1 MVFDFFWMKL
11 RKRALVKIDKNLK
24 INEKIP
30 KISFGD
36 DNVVEVLSS
45 S

>member
-1 MVFDFFWMKL
+1 MKL

-24 INEKIP
+24 INEEIP